1 MIKRI
6 LILCFLVISVA
17 QAQEKLTAFG
27 LQYKPIV
34 PAAYFDAANIEAEWE
49 EFQFDL
55 APKYSYSL
63 GMVVRRGLNRTFS
76 FETGINYIDR
86 NYRLKVNNASI
97 SLDDFTDFSLR
108 AYEVPYQLLTN
119 VRVSNDIY
127 LNVAFGMSHNIFA
140 SDVYSE
146 GEEDYQFIQNTLK
159 RRRIQ
164 MAMLANIGAEFRTEK
179 DGIFYVGASLHRPWD
194 EVGRVYPEYDDFNES
209 APSLDAHYLEVL
221 GNFVTIDFRYFFHE

>member
-6 LILCFLVISVA
+6 FILCFFVSLA
-17 QAQEKLTAFG
+17 QAQEKKTVFG

-34 PAAYFDAANIEAEWE
+34 PAAYFDAANITAEWDN
-49 EFQFDL
+49 FQFDL
-55 APKYSYSL
+55 SPRYSYSL
-63 GMVVRRGLNRTFS
+63 GMVVRRGLNRNFS

-86 NYRLKVNNASI
+86 NYRLNIGNSTI
-97 SLDDFTDFSLR
+97 NLDDFTDLSLR
-108 AYEVPYQLLTN
+108 TYEIPYQLLTN
-119 VRVSNDIY
+119 VRVSDDIY
-127 LNVAFGMSHNIFA
+127 LNVSFGMSHNIFA

-146 GEEDYQFIQNTLK
+146 GEVDYQFTQNTLK

-164 MAMLANIGAEFRTEK
+164 IAMLANIGAEFRTEK

-194 EVGRVYPEYDDFNES
+194 EVGRVYPEYDGFNEN
-209 APSLDAHYLEVL
+209 APSLDAYYLEVL

>member
-1 MIKRI
+1 MIKKI
-6 LILCFLVISVA
+6 FILCFFVFAA
-17 QAQEKLTAFG
+17 QAQEKQTMFG

-34 PAAYFDAANIEAEWE
+34 PSAYFDAANISAEWDN
-49 EFQFDL
+49 FQFDL
-55 APKYSYSL
+55 SPRYSYSL

-86 NYRLKVNNASI
+86 NYKLSTDNSTIN
-97 SLDDFTDFSLR
+97 LHDFTDFSLR
-108 AYEVPYQLLTN
+108 AYEIPYQILTN
-119 VRVSNDIY
+119 IQASNNIF

-159 RRRIQ
+159 RKRIQ

-179 DGIFYVGASLHRPWD
+179 DGIFYIGASLHRPWD
-194 EVGRVYPEYDDFNES
+194 EVGRIYPEYEDFNES
-209 APSLDAHYLEVL
+209 APSLDAHYLEVF
-221 GNFVTIDFRYFFHE
+221 GNFVTIDLRYFFHE

>member
-6 LILCFLVISVA
+6 FILCFFVSIA
-17 QAQEKLTAFG
+17 QAQEKQALFG

-34 PAAYFDAANIEAEWE
+34 PSAYFDAANISAEQDG
-49 EFQFDL
+49 FQFNL
-55 APKYSYSL
+55 SPRYSYSL
-63 GMVVRRGLNRTFS
+63 GMIVRRGLNRTFS

-86 NYRLKVNNASI
+86 NYRLSTGNSKIN
-97 SLDDFTDFSLR
+97 LDDFTDFSLR
-108 AYEVPYQLLTN
+108 SYEIPYQILTN
-119 VRVSNDIY
+119 VRVSDNIY

-146 GEEDYQFIQNTLK
+146 GEVDYQFTQNTLK

-179 DGIFYVGASLHRPWD
+179 DGIFYIGASLHRPWN
-194 EVGRVYPEYDDFNES
+194 EIGRIYPEYDDFNES
-209 APSLDAHYLEVL
+209 APFGDAYFLEVL
-221 GNFVTIDFRYFFHE
+221 GNFVTIDFRYFFNE

>member
-6 LILCFLVISVA
+6 FILCFFVSLA
-17 QAQEKLTAFG
+17 QAQEKKTVFG

-34 PAAYFDAANIEAEWE
+34 PAAYFDAANISAEWDN
-49 EFQFDL
+49 FQFDL
-55 APKYSYSL
+55 SPRYGYSF

-86 NYRLKVNNASI
+86 NYRMSTDNSTIN
-97 SLDDFTDFSLR
+97 LDDFTDFSLR
-108 AYEVPYQLLTN
+108 AYEIPYQLLTN
-119 VRVSNDIY
+119 VRVSDDIY

-146 GEEDYQFIQNTLK
+146 GEADSQFIQNTLK

-164 MAMLANIGAEFRTEK
+164 IAMLANIGAEFRTEK

-194 EVGRVYPEYDDFNES
+194 EVGRVYPEYDGFNEN
-209 APSLDAHYLEVL
+209 APSLDAYYLEVL